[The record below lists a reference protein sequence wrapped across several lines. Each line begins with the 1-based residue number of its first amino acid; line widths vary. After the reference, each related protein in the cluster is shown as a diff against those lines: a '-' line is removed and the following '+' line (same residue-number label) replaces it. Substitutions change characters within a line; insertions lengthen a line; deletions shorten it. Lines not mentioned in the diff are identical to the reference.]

1 MLIVYLDLNEEK
13 KILSLDRRN
22 MAVKEVTRE
31 RRAILK
37 RTETG
42 ASKRARS
49 QQGEGV
55 VVDLRVEEVDAGV
68 AVVDVGLVDIG
79 VVGVGEVVD
88 AGVVVEVEV
97 GEDDTIKY
105 VNNISLSV
113 ILS

>member
-1 MLIVYLDLNEEK
+1 
-13 KILSLDRRN
+13 

-42 ASKRARS
+42 GSKRARS
-49 QQGEGV
+49 QQEEGV

-79 VVGVGEVVD
+79 VGPVDVGAVVD
-88 AGVVVEVEV
+88 AGAVVGVEV

-105 VNNISLSV
+105 VNNTSLSV
-113 ILS
+113 ILF

>member
-1 MLIVYLDLNEEK
+1 MV
-13 KILSLDRRN
+13 
-22 MAVKEVTRE
+22 AKEVTRE

-37 RTETG
+37 RTETE

-68 AVVDVGLVDIG
+68 AVVDAGLVDIG
-79 VVGVGEVVD
+79 VGAVDVGAVDVGAVVG
-88 AGVVVEVEV
+88 AGAVVVGVEVE
-97 GEDDTIKY
+97 EDDTIKY

-113 ILS
+113 ILF